1 MANYVIAYH
10 GGRKFATPQEGA
22 AYMARW
28 RAWMGSLGAAM
39 VDPGMP
45 LGVGKLVSATGVSDR
60 GANLLTGFSVVTADS
75 MDVVVELARRC
86 PHLDHGTI
94 EVAEVMEMKM
104 R

>member
-1 MANYVIAYH
+1 MTNYIIAYR
-10 GGRKFATPQEGA
+10 GGRKFSTREEGA

-28 RAWMGSLGAAM
+28 QAWMGGLGHSI
-39 VDPGMP
+39 VDPGTP
-45 LGVGKLVSATGVSDR
+45 LGAGKLISAAGISDR
-60 GANLLTGFSVVTADS
+60 GADMLTGYSIVSADS
-75 MDVVVELARRC
+75 LEAAVELAKKC

>member
-1 MANYVIAYH
+1 MTKYVIAYR

-22 AYMARW
+22 DYMARW
-28 RAWMGSLGAAM
+28 KDWMGGLGGAV
-39 VDPGMP
+39 VDAGMP
-45 LGVGKLVSATGVSDR
+45 LGAGKLVSAAGVADR
-60 GANLLTGFSVVTADS
+60 GADLLTGFSIVTADS
-75 MDVVVELARRC
+75 IDAALQMARGC

>member
-1 MANYVIAYH
+1 M
-10 GGRKFATPQEGA
+10 GG
-22 AYMARW
+22 
-28 RAWMGSLGAAM
+28 LGDAM

-45 LGVGKLVSATGVSDR
+45 LGAGKLIGPAGVTDR
-60 GANLLTGFSVVTADS
+60 GANMLTGFSTVTAES
-75 MDVVVELARRC
+75 LEAAIVLARQC

>member
-1 MANYVIAYH
+1 MTKYVIAYH

-22 AYMARW
+22 GYMAKW
-28 RAWMGSLGAAM
+28 KAWMGGLGDAV

-45 LGVGKLVSATGVSDR
+45 LGAGKLISAAGVSDR
-60 GANLLTGFSVVTADS
+60 GADLLTGFSIIQADS
-75 MDVVVELARRC
+75 MDAALGLVREC

-94 EVAEVMEMKM
+94 EIAEVMEMKM

>member
-1 MANYVIAYH
+1 MPKYVIAYH
-10 GGRKFATPQEGA
+10 GGRKFESPQEGA

-28 RAWMGSLGAAM
+28 KTWMGSLGDAV

-45 LGVGKLVSATGVSDR
+45 LGAGKLVSAAGVSER
-60 GANLLTGFSVVTADS
+60 GADLLTGFSIVTADS
-75 MDVVVELARRC
+75 MEAVLGFARQC

-94 EVAEVMEMKM
+94 EVAEAMEMRM

>member
-1 MANYVIAYH
+1 MTKYVVAYH
-10 GGRKFATPQEGA
+10 GGRKFETPQEGA

-28 RAWMGSLGAAM
+28 KAWMGGLGDAV

-45 LGVGKLVSATGVSDR
+45 LGAGKLISAAGVTDR
-60 GANLLTGFSVVTADS
+60 GADLLTGFSIISAESMEVVL
-75 MDVVVELARRC
+75 ELARQC

>member
-1 MANYVIAYH
+1 MTNYVIAYR
-10 GGRKFATPQEGA
+10 GGRKFSTREEGA

-28 RAWMGSLGAAM
+28 QAWMGGLGDSIVEPGAPLGA
-39 VDPGMP
+39 
-45 LGVGKLVSATGVSDR
+45 GKLISAAGISDR
-60 GANLLTGFSVVTADS
+60 GADMLTGYSVVSADS
-75 MDVVVELARRC
+75 LEAALELAKKC

>member
-1 MANYVIAYH
+1 MTKYVIAYH
-10 GGRKFATPQEGA
+10 GGRKFETPQDGA

-28 RAWMGSLGAAM
+28 KSWMGSVGEAM

-45 LGVGKLVSATGVSDR
+45 LGAGKLIDAAGVTDR
-60 GANLLTGFSVVTADS
+60 GADLLTGFSIVTAES
-75 MDVVVELARRC
+75 LEAAVALARQC

-94 EVAEVMEMKM
+94 EVAEIMEMKM

>member
-1 MANYVIAYH
+1 MPKYVIAYH
-10 GGRKFATPQEGA
+10 GGRKFETPQDGA
-22 AYMARW
+22 AYMAKW
-28 RAWMGSLGAAM
+28 KSWMGSLGEAI

-45 LGVGKLVSATGVSDR
+45 LGAGKLISANGVSDR
-60 GANLLTGFSVVTADS
+60 GADLLTGFSIVSAES
-75 MDVVVELARRC
+75 LQAALELVHQC

>member
-1 MANYVIAYH
+1 MTNYVIAYH
-10 GGRKFATPQEGA
+10 GGRKFVTPQDGA

-28 RAWMGSLGAAM
+28 KAWMGSLGDAV

-45 LGVGKLVSATGVSDR
+45 LGTGKLISAAGVTDR
-60 GANLLTGFSVVTADS
+60 GPDLLTGFSIVTAES
-75 MDVVVELARRC
+75 MEVVLDLARQC

>member
-1 MANYVIAYH
+1 MTKYVVAYH
-10 GGRKFATPQEGA
+10 GGRKFETPQEGA

-28 RAWMGSLGAAM
+28 KAWMGGLGDAV

-45 LGVGKLVSATGVSDR
+45 LGAGKLISAAGVTDR
-60 GANLLTGFSVVTADS
+60 GADLLTGFSIISAEGMEVVL
-75 MDVVVELARRC
+75 ELARQC